1 MRNHIQLA
9 DAYYRLSDE
18 ERKYGESASITNQR
32 TIVREYC
39 EKHGII
45 LVEEFA
51 DDGYSGGNFE
61 RPGFRAM
68 LEHLKTGKVN
78 TVITKDLS
86 RLGRDMTESSHYAER
101 YFPEHGIR
109 YLAPGSN
116 FDSED
121 DNLMAPFQFAMND
134 VYLRDTSRKVKQ
146 TLNTKRNNGKY
157 VACPPYGYRKAERT
171 TDQLVPDENTAPV
184 VKMIFDLAASGQSC
198 RSIALRLNESC
209 IMPPL
214 KYRVEC
220 RDNFTERGARR
231 ASDDL

>member
-1 MRNHIQLA
+1 MPKIRDFDRVTAL
-9 DAYYRLSDE
+9 YERLSKDDE
-18 ERKYGESASITNQR
+18 QQGESNSILNQR

-45 LVEEFA
+45 LVEEFV
-51 DDGYSGGNFE
+51 DDGFSGGNFE
-61 RPGFRAM
+61 RPGFQAM
-68 LEHLKTGKVN
+68 LEHLRTGKAN
-78 TVITKDLS
+78 MVITKDLS

-116 FDSED
+116 FDSQE

-171 TDQLVPDENTAPV
+171 TDL
-184 VKMIFDLAASGQSC
+184 C
-198 RSIALRLNESC
+198 RTRTPPQWKKRFSTW
-209 IMPPL
+209 PPL
-214 KYRVEC
+214 VSPVAALLSGSTRHALC
-220 RDNFTERGARR
+220 RR
-231 ASDDL
+231 